1 MPATSRIANFIN
13 LEAGNL
19 QTRV

>member
-13 LEAGNL
+13 LEAANL